1 MAKQRYI
8 STSIWDD
15 DWFVEELTKQEK
27 LFYFYLL
34 TNEHTNIAGIYKIS
48 VRRIAQESGFAKK
61 EILSILKHFEKA
73 KKVYYR
79 QEYLIMPN
87 WPKHQKWET
96 STQIHKG
103 LRAILI
109 REVPDS
115 VLEAITTDT
124 IPYLYPIDTLSKG
137 IQWVEVS
144 YQYPPIHKDLDSD
157 LNLDSDLDLNNN
169 TSIEVIGKPSNELYH
184 SIEKSFLC
192 KNGDKFTNYGKE
204 GKAIHAI
211 IKKATEREP
220 DDVEQFIKDMI
231 TRLWEMKE
239 SKDKF
244 WSSQPFLPS
253 TLNSVGLWDRVLET
267 FRTESTEIT
276 QEEFD
281 RLADQGV
288 I

>member
-61 EILSILKHFEKA
+61 EILSILKHFEKS

-96 STQIHKG
+96 SAPIHKG

-109 REVPDS
+109 REVPNS
-115 VLEAITTDT
+115 VLEAIATDG

-144 YQYPPIHKDLDSD
+144 YQYPSIHKDLDSD
-157 LNLDSDLDLNNN
+157 LDSDLDLNNN
-169 TSIEVIGKPSNELYH
+169 TKEMVTSAEATIYQSINKA
-184 SIEKSFLC
+184 FLSQ
-192 KNGDKFTNYGKE
+192 NGDKFTNYKKE
-204 GKAIHAI
+204 GSAIKGI
-211 IKKATEREP
+211 IKKSKDRQPVDTEL
-220 DDVEQFIKDMI
+220 FTKDMI
-231 TRLWEMKE
+231 ARFWELKS

-253 TLNSVGLWDRVLET
+253 SLNATGIWDRILET
-267 FRTESTEIT
+267 FRESSEEMTE
-276 QEEFD
+276 EEFN
-281 RLADQGV
+281 RLADQAV
-288 I
+288 Q